1 MRDWQSNRFKW
12 AWSDLSG
19 WEGVFL
25 NLLQEE
31 APASQ
36 DFGQGPP
43 SARRTEQCLVS
54 RFFSV
59 FSWYQSNVSD
69 SCPFGLV
76 EVRTQSSNYRL
87 THLVFFQ
94 RKRMNSYVGLF
105 SSLSL
110 FGHYFYQNTYSASL
124 NSIQKK
130 TKKSRWQQLSRSNLS
145 SSVDSADVCS
155 DSKESCHALS
165 VPLLSH
171 KVVQSAFLNWPP
183 TLFSSEILN
192 ANESSRIP
200 EGLFCN
206 IFHLTESLVGLFLPA
221 RAALY
226 LHI

>member
-1 MRDWQSNRFKW
+1 M
-12 AWSDLSG
+12 SG
-19 WEGVFL
+19 WEWEGVFL
-25 NLLQEE
+25 GFE
-31 APASQ
+31 P
-36 DFGQGPP
+36 F
-43 SARRTEQCLVS
+43 ARRSSSVS
-54 RFFSV
+54 GLWARAAKCKAYWAMFSQQIFLSV

-76 EVRTQSSNYRL
+76 DLRTQGSNYRL
-87 THLVFFQ
+87 THLGFFQ

-130 TKKSRWQQLSRSNLS
+130 TKKSIWQQLSRSNLS

-171 KVVQSAFLNWPP
+171 KGVQSVF
-183 TLFSSEILN
+183 FKILN
-192 ANESSRIP
+192 ANESSR
-200 EGLFCN
+200 GTVL
-206 IFHLTESLVGLFLPA
+206 
-221 RAALY
+221 
-226 LHI
+226 